1 MLISLWD
8 TECNLFLK
16 KRFSQFV
23 NILWVNMFNAI
34 TTSNQMLFQN
44 PRFGKKCVT
53 RSTPEGFQQR
63 VHVVDVADVTVVA

>member
-1 MLISLWD
+1 
-8 TECNLFLK
+8 
-16 KRFSQFV
+16 
-23 NILWVNMFNAI
+23 MFNTI

-44 PRFGKKCVT
+44 PRFGEKCVT